1 MAAFQHLQDF
11 REDASFKTWLLSIA
25 WRKALTRRRNVR
37 TFLRRFVQP
46 PEDTE
51 WQVPDAG
58 RTQEQAVLDDE
69 LHGHIRREIARL
81 APKFRDAL
89 LLASAG
95 DHSYNDIAGMLG
107 IPVGTLKWR
116 VNEARRQLKAGSRG
130 WGTAVSDARQDPGFG
145 IRDSGFG
152 DPGIRTA
159 LGGQTGRSRRRHRRG
174 CAGDDGVRAVG
185 RPARPRARAHRAG
198 AAPRLARRSA
208 LGLGGR
214 GRSRR
219 AGRRDGRL
227 GGEAGAGP
235 R

>member
-1 MAAFQHLQDF
+1 MSTRGVSDPELVERARRGDDAAFGTLVDRHRTAVFRAALAALGTREDAEEVAQEAFVAAFRHLQDF

-25 WRKALTRRRNVR
+25 WRKALTRRRTVR

-58 RTQEQAVLDDE
+58 RTQEQAVLDNE

-95 DHSYNDIAGMLG
+95 EHSYNDIAGMLG

-116 VNEARRQLKAGSRG
+116 VNEARRQLRG
-130 WGTAVSDARQDPGFG
+130 
-145 IRDSGFG
+145 
-152 DPGIRTA
+152 
-159 LGGQTGRSRRRHRRG
+159 
-174 CAGDDGVRAVG
+174 
-185 RPARPRARAHRAG
+185 
-198 AAPRLARRSA
+198 RLAGMGYGQ
-208 LGLGGR
+208 GLGARTGDR
-214 GRSRR
+214 G
-219 AGRRDGRL
+219 
-227 GGEAGAGP
+227 
-235 R
+235 

>member
-1 MAAFQHLQDF
+1 VSDPDLVERARRGDDAAFGTLVDRHRTAVFRAALAALGTREDAEEVAQEAFVAAFQHLQDF

-25 WRKALTRRRNVR
+25 WRKALTRRRTVR

-95 DHSYNDIAGMLG
+95 EHSYNDIAGMLG

-116 VNEARRQLKAGSRG
+116 VNEARRQLKG
-130 WGTAVSDARQDPGFG
+130 
-145 IRDSGFG
+145 
-152 DPGIRTA
+152 
-159 LGGQTGRSRRRHRRG
+159 
-174 CAGDDGVRAVG
+174 
-185 RPARPRARAHRAG
+185 
-198 AAPRLARRSA
+198 RLAGMGYGQ
-208 LGLGGR
+208 GLGAKG
-214 GRSRR
+214 
-219 AGRRDGRL
+219 
-227 GGEAGAGP
+227 
-235 R
+235 